1 MRENKLTIK
10 TIALI
15 AVMTAN
21 PVIST
26 FGACIGRG
34 TIISL
39 ILVMGVLPQLL
50 VLGDILIER
59 TSFRMP
65 QLDRKTRSAS
75 GTLRVRGRVRGY
87 ISGMVDAEING
98 EVTGQINASVSAG
111 NLEIV
116 GEDPAAEGGSDA

>member
-1 MRENKLTIK
+1 M
-10 TIALI
+10 
-15 AVMTAN
+15 
-21 PVIST
+21 
-26 FGACIGRG
+26 
-34 TIISL
+34 
-39 ILVMGVLPQLL
+39 
-50 VLGDILIER
+50 LGDILIER

-65 QLDRKTRSAS
+65 QLDRRTRSVS
-75 GTLRVRGRVRGY
+75 GTVRVRGRVRGY